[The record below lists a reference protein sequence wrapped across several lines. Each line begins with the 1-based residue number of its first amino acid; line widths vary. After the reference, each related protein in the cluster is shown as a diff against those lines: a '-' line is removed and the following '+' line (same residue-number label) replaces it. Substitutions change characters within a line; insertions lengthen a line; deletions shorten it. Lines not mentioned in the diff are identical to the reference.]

1 MITVNLHTGGLTD
14 PVSEDPGEDCDPGV
28 QTGPGFSPDQ
38 DGAVLHGPWPHH
50 QEPGEGTK
58 VHSLSALLFKIRTDT
73 ISKM

>member
-1 MITVNLHTGGLTD
+1 MITVNLCTGGLTD
-14 PVSEDPGEDCDPGV
+14 PVSEDPGEDGDPGV
-28 QTGPGFSPDQ
+28 QIGPGVSPDQ

-58 VHSLSALLFKIRTDT
+58 VHSLSALFFKIRTDT